1 MYSYPAVISSG
12 RDTNLDLEHEVLL
25 QFLYMAPVGLA
36 QTSLDGEIVMVNPV
50 SAQLLLPVSPDG
62 ELTNLFTALEGVAP
76 DLRHLTAGF
85 RQPQGSIC
93 DGLRIQVDAGVRG
106 KTDPRFLSLSLLKL
120 GANQL
125 MAVLSDV
132 TQQVKRERLLRQNEA
147 WLSAIF
153 TGITDYAIV
162 SLDSAGL
169 INDWNASIG
178 RVTGFSRDAVIGRPF
193 SIFYPPDGTTPD
205 RIQDRLREAEINGWS
220 LDDGWRVKADGT
232 RFWGSAMISP
242 LHVPFDPS
250 LVVAGRAIE
259 VEGAPA
265 YCLVM
270 RDITDKREASES
282 LRKSTSCDHL
292 TGIANRRMFFESA
305 EVELIRWRHSP
316 RDLSLI
322 LFDVDHFK
330 QVNDTYGHPSGDA
343 VLRHLATL
351 LTNTFREVDV
361 VARIGG
367 EEFAVLL
374 PSTGLATASVVAER
388 LRKAIEPNAV
398 EANGFRI
405 RYTVS
410 GGVATMEDGVA
421 DLDGLIK
428 RADESLYAAKASGRN
443 NIQSWSRASA
453 ASNPEK
459 PTHVD

>member
-1 MYSYPAVISSG
+1 
-12 RDTNLDLEHEVLL
+12 
-25 QFLYMAPVGLA
+25 
-36 QTSLDGEIVMVNPV
+36 
-50 SAQLLLPVSPDG
+50 
-62 ELTNLFTALEGVAP
+62 
-76 DLRHLTAGF
+76 
-85 RQPQGSIC
+85 
-93 DGLRIQVDAGVRG
+93 
-106 KTDPRFLSLSLLKL
+106 
-120 GANQL
+120 
-125 MAVLSDV
+125 
-132 TQQVKRERLLRQNEA
+132 
-147 WLSAIF
+147 
-153 TGITDYAIV
+153 
-162 SLDSAGL
+162 
-169 INDWNASIG
+169 
-178 RVTGFSRDAVIGRPF
+178 
-193 SIFYPPDGTTPD
+193 
-205 RIQDRLREAEINGWS
+205 
-220 LDDGWRVKADGT
+220 
-232 RFWGSAMISP
+232 
-242 LHVPFDPS
+242 
-250 LVVAGRAIE
+250 
-259 VEGAPA
+259 
-265 YCLVM
+265 
-270 RDITDKREASES
+270 
-282 LRKSTSCDHL
+282 
-292 TGIANRRMFFESA
+292 MFFESA